1 MPVDPKMEIYPSGRT
16 TPMTIVR
23 DAAIVSI
30 GLLIVTIVV
39 VRYCWGAEHL
49 WLLYSVIGLW
59 AVGPPVWFWFEYFYI
74 YRAYGQPDTLDLF
87 KCGQDVSKAIWAGVL
102 AVLIAFAATG
112 AGKSTTKCTLDC
124 PAAAASDSSRPGA
137 R

>member
-1 MPVDPKMEIYPSGRT
+1 
-16 TPMTIVR
+16 MTIVR
-23 DAAIVSI
+23 NAAIVSI
-30 GLLIVTIVV
+30 GVLIVTIVV
-39 VRYCWGAEHL
+39 VRYCWG
-49 WLLYSVIGLW
+49 G
-59 AVGPPVWFWFEYFYI
+59 

-87 KCGQDVSKAIWAGVL
+87 KYGQDVSKAIWAGVL

-124 PAAAASDSSRPGA
+124 PAAAVSDSSRPGA